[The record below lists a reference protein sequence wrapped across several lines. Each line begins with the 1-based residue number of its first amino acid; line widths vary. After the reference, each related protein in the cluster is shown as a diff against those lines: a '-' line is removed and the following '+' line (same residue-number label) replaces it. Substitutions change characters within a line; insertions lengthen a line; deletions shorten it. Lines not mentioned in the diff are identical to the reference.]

1 MYVIGVSGEDRE
13 NEIENIFEATMNMVF
28 PALMNWWK
36 KSATD
41 LSRSVN
47 FRQDKHKENHT

>member
-28 PALMNWWK
+28 PALMNW
-36 KSATD
+36 
-41 LSRSVN
+41 
-47 FRQDKHKENHT
+47 